1 MDEPVRVL
9 MVTPYPP
16 ARDGIAAYALQEV
29 RALRAAGH
37 NVEVLSPYP
46 SAAQRHLDLRGPR
59 GAMALAKRVKSY
71 DKVVVQFHPDVFYP
85 LPKVD
90 RAWALENIALRAP
103 FLWARQIEVRV
114 HEIDYRDGSHDG
126 ALGITSRALWRSV
139 DRIVVHTEG
148 ERAAF
153 IAAFGVEPSRVTL
166 SAHGAN
172 FHRRTTLSRA
182 EARRSLG
189 LPEDVTAFLAIGF
202 IQPHK
207 GFDRAIRAFSGLA
220 EHGSRL
226 DVVGSARLQEPAVQ
240 AHVEE
245 LQMLAGRTPGVHV
258 HLEYVSDEIFDRW
271 LVASDVVVLP
281 YRSVWSS
288 GVLERAALYR
298 RPVIVTSLEGLAEQ
312 SLGRS
317 EVTLVNTDV
326 ELAQAMWTS
335 AGVDPA
341 GDGSGPPW
349 PTVGADRSAVQAAV
363 LERAASKRGKDLGTP
378 RAATRSSV
386 TAPSASSPLRAL
398 GALGLAEPR
407 STRPLV
413 GPLKWLI
420 RRITAWE
427 IEPLIARLNALQ
439 AATACAVD
447 SASQDGAARAGP
459 SGSDPLPAD
468 GSTESHRSAEV
479 GAEGSAN
486 LVR

>member
-29 RALRAAGH
+29 RALRGAGH
-37 NVEVLSPYP
+37 DVEVLSPYP
-46 SAAQRHLDLRGPR
+46 SAAQHHLDLRGPR

-90 RAWALENIALRAP
+90 RAWALENVALRAP
-103 FLWARQIEVRV
+103 FRRARQVEVRV

-126 ALGITSRALWRSV
+126 ALGITSRALWGSV
-139 DRIVVHTEG
+139 DRIVVHTES

-153 IAAFGVEPSRVTL
+153 IEAFGVEPTRVTL

-172 FHRRTTLSRA
+172 FHRHTAFNRT

-189 LPEDVTAFLAIGF
+189 LPEGGTAFLAIGF
-202 IQPHK
+202 VQAHK

-226 DVVGSARLQEPAVQ
+226 DVVGSARLTDPAVQ
-240 AHVEE
+240 AYVEE
-245 LQMLAGRTPGVHV
+245 LEQLAAGTPGVHL
-258 HLEYVSDEIFDRW
+258 HLDYVSDEMFDRW

-288 GVLERAALYR
+288 GVLERAALYG
-298 RPVIVTSLEGLAEQ
+298 RPVIASSLGGLAEQ
-312 SLGRS
+312 AVGRS
-317 EVTLVNTDV
+317 EVTLVTTDV
-326 ELAQAMWTS
+326 DLARAMWAS
-335 AGVDPA
+335 AGVEPN
-341 GDGSGPPW
+341 GDRARRPW
-349 PTVGADRSAVQAAV
+349 PTDAPDPRSAVQAAV
-363 LERAASKRGKDLGTP
+363 FERAASRRGKARLTP
-378 RAATRSSV
+378 TAVTPSSV
-386 TAPSASSPLRAL
+386 SAPTASSPLRSL

-413 GPLKWLI
+413 APLKWLI

-427 IEPLIARLNALQ
+427 IEPLVARLNELQ
-439 AATACAVD
+439 AATASAVD
-447 SASQDGAARAGP
+447 RASEAQVAP
-459 SGSDPLPAD
+459 SGSSAPDPQDLA
-468 GSTESHRSAEV
+468 R
-479 GAEGSAN
+479 
-486 LVR
+486 